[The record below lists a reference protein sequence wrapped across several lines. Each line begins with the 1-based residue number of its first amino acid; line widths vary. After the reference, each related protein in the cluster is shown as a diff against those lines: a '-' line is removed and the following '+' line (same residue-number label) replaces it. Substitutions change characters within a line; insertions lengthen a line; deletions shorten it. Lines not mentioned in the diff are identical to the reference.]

1 MQLKHQV
8 PRKTA
13 PFRSWAF
20 TTAAITS
27 LVALAACSSDGTNS
41 DEAGSN
47 NATTELVVAHALP
60 PEAPSE
66 KALQW
71 FTDEVTERTGGSL
84 TFEITAS
91 ETLCEHEEI
100 ANCVDDGRVDVG
112 VAITDYTPQLFPGV
126 SIMGVP
132 FLTENPQ
139 AAMSAL
145 YTTNQEHSGAQD
157 IWEANNLKMIGHWS
171 AGRIVFGSATPVENL
186 GDIKDQRW
194 RVSGPYL
201 QEAIKSAGGHNIA
214 ITANETYEGIQR
226 GVADAV
232 GFSLDG
238 PVNFKLTELLPEW
251 TDPGIGHYNAF
262 GMWMNQGVFNDL
274 DEDQQEIIDE
284 VITDFNEGEAML
296 SFNEVAATQCDA
308 LLDSPEVDRI
318 DAWSNEAT
326 SEWRELVGDDLLEQ
340 WVADAS
346 DYGLDDAQGFADL
359 YVEAMEDYD
368 GDIADPVA
376 ECASR

>member
-1 MQLKHQV
+1 MQLKYQN
-8 PRKTA
+8 PRRPA
-13 PFRSWAF
+13 PSKNWSFA
-20 TTAAITS
+20 TAAITS
-27 LVALAACSSDGTNS
+27 LVALAACSSDGSNS
-41 DEAGSN
+41 NEGGSN
-47 NATTELVVAHALP
+47 STTTELVVAHALP

-71 FTDEVTERTGGSL
+71 FTDEVSERTDGSL

-139 AAMSAL
+139 AAMNAL
-145 YTTNQEHSGAQD
+145 YTTNQEHSGAQE

-171 AGRIVFGSATPVENL
+171 AGRIVFGSATPVEDL
-186 GDIKDQRW
+186 GDINDQRW

-262 GMWMNQGVFNDL
+262 GMWMNQGVFDDL
-274 DEDQQEIIDE
+274 DENHQEIIDE

-296 SFNEVAATQCDA
+296 AFNEVAATQCDA

-326 SEWRELVGDDLLEQ
+326 SEWRELVGDDLLKQ
-340 WVADAS
+340 WVEDAS

-359 YVEAMEDYD
+359 YVEAMEGYD